1 MIHVNVFSELLVK
14 DMSESY
20 ESWANDG
27 ACDRI
32 IDDFVFLMI
41 FCGNDFMPQIPFLN
55 IASNCIQLM
64 INAYCELLEEEHR
77 FITADNK
84 PDLGLLQLI
93 LKKVKIVE
101 ETTFLEKTS
110 DYITSLLS
118 LLDWERDAQQKE
130 TLKQEIKNCGDFS
143 HYRKLYYRMKLG
155 IDVEGSSPSLS
166 SRVDEAAMTRLCSE
180 YFKGLCWVLRYYND
194 TVPSWSWIFP
204 YHYTAFA
211 SDLARWVTYASV
223 AV

>member
-1 MIHVNVFSELLVK
+1 MIHVNVFSELLIK
-14 DMSESY
+14 DMAESC
-20 ESWANDG
+20 ESWAND
-27 ACDRI
+27 AAYDHV

-55 IASNCIQLM
+55 IANNCIQLM

-77 FITADNK
+77 FIICDNK
-84 PDLGLLQLI
+84 PDLRLLQLI

-101 ETTFLEKTS
+101 ETTFQEKTS

-118 LLDWERDAQQKE
+118 LLDWENDLQQKE
-130 TLKQEIKNCGDFS
+130 ALKREIENCADFA
-143 HYRKLYYRMKLG
+143 HYRKLYYRVKLG
-155 IDVEGSSPSLS
+155 IDVEGLPSSVRSHI
-166 SRVDEAAMTRLCSE
+166 DATAMTQLCSE
-180 YFKGLCWVLRYYND
+180 YYKGLCWVLRYYND

-211 SDLARWVTYASV
+211 SDLARWVR
-223 AV
+223 

>member
-55 IASNCIQLM
+55 IANNCIQLM

-118 LLDWERDAQQKE
+118 LLDWENDAQQKE
-130 TLKQEIKNCGDFS
+130 ALKQEIKNCSDFS

-180 YFKGLCWVLRYYND
+180 YF
-194 TVPSWSWIFP
+194 
-204 YHYTAFA
+204 
-211 SDLARWVTYASV
+211 
-223 AV
+223 